1 MQEYIISILKA
12 ECYHSWLYCYVR
24 DLEKKNPDCSDW
36 YLLRMDSSVEAHPE
50 TMISELDDGS
60 RAQYRNTVDIGSR

>member
-1 MQEYIISILKA
+1 MLSFMTVLLRKG
-12 ECYHSWLYCYVR
+12 SG
-24 DLEKKNPDCSDW
+24 KKNPDCSDW